1 MQAVGC
7 CLRHLQGVVQLAASQ
22 EAGVGG
28 DGGAVASSTP
38 EDSDRDV
45 RALESRRA
53 QRASH
58 GTVRDPD
65 AHSTFNGCRF
75 SPFECLDLANGPSA
89 YERSKAEEARGE
101 NRAKFGRSLESYAVC
116 YCRGTGGQREL
127 DRNGNRENEV
137 NLGQGEMPYRLIP
150 AN

>member
-1 MQAVGC
+1 MFFVGNRSA
-7 CLRHLQGVVQLAASQ
+7 LFSDVPSISLAASLPSS
-22 EAGVGG
+22 AGT
-28 DGGAVASSTP
+28 VASSTP
-38 EDSDRDV
+38 EDCDRDV

-101 NRAKFGRSLESYAVC
+101 NKAKFGRSL
-116 YCRGTGGQREL
+116 G
-127 DRNGNRENEV
+127 EV
-137 NLGQGEMPYRLIP
+137 WRVIRSLLAEGQGGRG
-150 AN
+150 N